1 MKILGKVFAIG
12 LVSVAMFAAEA
23 EAKRLG
29 GGKTFG
35 RQSDTTMQRNAAPQ
49 QSATPSQSAQTQAAA
64 RQNPAAAQAAQ
75 PARNRWLGPV
85 AGLAAGLGL
94 AALAS
99 HLGVGEELAS
109 FMLILLMVV
118 AAVVV
123 VRMIMARRAQPR
135 PAFQT
140 AGYPAD
146 GVGSEASVRYAPLPS
161 RDQAGAAELRTPVVA
176 PASAGVAA
184 GASAAQLQARIP
196 EGFDVDGFVRNAKV
210 QFVRLQASFDA
221 GDVSDLREFTSP
233 EMFAELKMQ
242 IAERQGSANRTDVVR
257 LDAELLGI
265 DSGVTDHVASVRFWG
280 LIRENE
286 DAPAE
291 AFDEVWNLVKPV
303 SGEGGWVLAGIQQL
317 G

>member
-1 MKILGKVFAIG
+1 MKILGRFLAIG
-12 LVSVAMFAAEA
+12 FISVAFFAAEA

-29 GGKTFG
+29 GGKSFG
-35 RQSDTTMQRNAAPQ
+35 RQSDTVMQRNATPPQ
-49 QSATPSQSAQTQAAA
+49 QNAMPSQSAQTQAAA
-64 RQNPAAAQAAQ
+64 RQNPAAASAAQ

-99 HLGVGEELAS
+99 HLGIGEELAS
-109 FMLILLMVV
+109 MMLILLMVV

-123 VRMIMARRAQPR
+123 VRMVMARRAQPR

-146 GVGSEASVRYAPLPS
+146 GVGSEASVRFSPLPA
-161 RDQAGAAELRTPVVA
+161 RDQGGTARPGAPVVG
-176 PASAGVAA
+176 PASAAAPTA
-184 GASAAQLQARIP
+184 GAQARIP
-196 EGFDVDGFVRNAKV
+196 DGFDVEGFVRNAKV
-210 QFVRLQASFDA
+210 QFVRLQAAFDA
-221 GDVSDLREFTSP
+221 GDVNDLREFTSP

-242 IAERQGSANRTDVVR
+242 IAERQGEPNRTDVVR

-265 DSGVTDHVASVRFWG
+265 ESGEADHVASVRFWG
-280 LIRENE
+280 LVRENE
-286 DAPAE
+286 SAPAE
-291 AFDEVWNLVKPV
+291 PIDEVWNLVKPV
-303 SGEGGWVLAGIQQL
+303 SGQGGWVLAGIQQL